1 MIFFF
6 RLDNRLY
13 GRLVFWWFILWLN
26 MKEKN
31 EAIKVSV
38 IAYRFHI
45 GFSLKSTTR
54 PASYYTTHHMHYA
67 LQPPKHGGPKSKK
80 KIVQLFLKFL
90 IKLVHIFDLSP
101 IIFSNCDGESS
112 VKSHSILWWN
122 NSLRSITL
130 LKQKNIMNWH
140 CISFQ
145 FLSGTLKS
153 ILS

>member
-1 MIFFF
+1 
-6 RLDNRLY
+6 
-13 GRLVFWWFILWLN
+13 
-26 MKEKN
+26 MKKN

-80 KIVQLFLKFL
+80 KIVQHFLKFL

-101 IIFSNCDGESS
+101 IIFSNCDGKSS
-112 VKSHSILWWN
+112 VKSHRPIFL
-122 NSLRSITL
+122 
-130 LKQKNIMNWH
+130 ME
-140 CISFQ
+140 Q
-145 FLSGTLKS
+145 FLEGYYSVKTKEYNELALHFFS
-153 ILS
+153 ISVWNTEIHT

>member
-1 MIFFF
+1 
-6 RLDNRLY
+6 
-13 GRLVFWWFILWLN
+13 
-26 MKEKN
+26 MKKN

-54 PASYYTTHHMHYA
+54 PASYYTICTMHYS
-67 LQPPKHGGPKSKK
+67 LPNMMGQNLK
-80 KIVQLFLKFL
+80 KIVQHFLKFL

-101 IIFSNCDGESS
+101 IIFSNCDGKSS
-112 VKSHSILWWN
+112 VKSHRPIFLMEQFLEGYYSVKTKDI
-122 NSLRSITL
+122 I
-130 LKQKNIMNWH
+130 NWH
-140 CISFQ
+140 CITFQ

>member
-1 MIFFF
+1 MISLPNKTQSDFFF

-26 MKEKN
+26 MKKN
-31 EAIKVSV
+31 EAIKVV

-80 KIVQLFLKFL
+80 KIIQHFLKFL
-90 IKLVHIFDLSP
+90 IKLVVHVFDLSP
-101 IIFSNCDGESS
+101 IIFSNCDGKSS
-112 VKSHSILWWN
+112 AIKTKSHRQI
-122 NSLRSITL
+122 
-130 LKQKNIMNWH
+130 
-140 CISFQ
+140 
-145 FLSGTLKS
+145 FL
-153 ILS
+153 I